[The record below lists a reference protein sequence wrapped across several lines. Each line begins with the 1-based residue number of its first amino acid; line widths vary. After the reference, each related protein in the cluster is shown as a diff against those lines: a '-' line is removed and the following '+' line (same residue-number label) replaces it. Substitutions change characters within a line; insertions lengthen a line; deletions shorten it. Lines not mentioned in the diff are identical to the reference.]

1 MASPGMRTYGER
13 SKVRGQFYGILVRG
27 GKYIVHMR
35 LPGPEGKKTWMHMN
49 DLASA
54 QRLVEICS
62 LYIDPFNALPRHH
75 PHRNCHSFQKEA
87 FEKFVLQQLEADRNS
102 HHQNVG
108 ILQRIAMEG
117 ML

>member
-1 MASPGMRTYGER
+1 MRTPRGR
-13 SKVRGQFYGILVRG
+13 SKGRGKFYGILVRG

-35 LPGPEGKKTWMHMN
+35 LPGPEGKKTWLNMN

-102 HHQNVG
+102 HHPKVG

-117 ML
+117 TVCFRAI